1 MYLGCHLLQKP
12 VEFSAGIK
20 NLQKHI
26 KQLTFKDLPTEERAE
41 NLFFTDSVKERR
53 GINWWRGLFG
63 ISDAKPHGLEWD
75 IVKPKP
81 FCFHEKNP
89 TVFFC

>member
-26 KQLTFKDLPTEERAE
+26 EQLTFKDLPTEEHAE
-41 NLFFTDSVKERR
+41 NLFFKDRQEKR
-53 GINWWRGLFG
+53 GR
-63 ISDAKPHGLEWD
+63 E
-75 IVKPKP
+75 
-81 FCFHEKNP
+81 
-89 TVFFC
+89 